1 MESSRGGYNLSLGI
15 LLLVR
20 EDLELANIP
29 TNPCYHHLMLLMI
42 APCINNCLTH
52 FISAQVNKLQHGVP
66 VQQGCIKL
74 HLTMGNITHP

>member
-20 EDLELANIP
+20 EDLELASIP

-42 APCINNCLTH
+42 APCIINCLTH
-52 FISAQVNKLQHGVP
+52 FICAQVNKLQHVVS
-66 VQQGCIKL
+66 VQQGCIKP
-74 HLTMGNITHP
+74 HPTMGNLTHP